1 MATING
7 MTVKE
12 CCKQLARYKMPQKKL
27 YGKYPYY
34 RISEYRER
42 LDEVLGVDHYYV
54 TYTAPQ
60 IFRIDSGQEI
70 LCLNCRITVLDD
82 EYKPI
87 FYKEGCGSK
96 ELQYTKETGRL
107 DGISNVAYSASTSA
121 FKNACKN
128 FCMFG
133 DKSNDDMFDEDG
145 SLPFSETRQTQGNSS
160 KPSDNKTVTE
170 RICFVLTEKPEMMRE
185 DEHTKKPVYK
195 AVAQIAEGDV
205 MHIEKCEIVFYP
217 NQYKNHVELIN
228 ELCSMDKPKKRV
240 FAVSASTPRNGRMQY
255 IFKGV

>member
-7 MTVKE
+7 KTVKE

-42 LDEVLGVDHYYV
+42 LDEVLGVDHYHV
-54 TYTAPQ
+54 TYSPPQ
-60 IFRIDSGQEI
+60 IIQLGSGQEM
-70 LCLNCRITVLDD
+70 LCVNCRITVLDD
-82 EYKPI
+82 EYNPI

-128 FCMFG
+128 FFMFG
-133 DKSNDDMFDEDG
+133 DKSNDDIYDEEG
-145 SLPFSETRQTQGNSS
+145 VIPFSETHQTMDKTNRQ
-160 KPSDNKTVTE
+160 PDNKAVAE
-170 RICFVLTEKPEMMRE
+170 RICFVLTDKPEIVRE
-185 DEHTKKPVYK
+185 DAHTQKPVYK

-205 MHIEKCEIVFYP
+205 MHIEKCDIIFYP
-217 NQYKNHVELIN
+217 NQYKNHVALIN
-228 ELCSMDKPKKRV
+228 ELCSMEKPKKRV
-240 FAVSASTPRNGRMQY
+240 FMVTATASKNERMQY